1 MTYPKYYMYPAVFQ
15 SDGDM
20 WTVTFPDIDNAF
32 TSADSLEEAIID
44 ARTVLE
50 DCMYFREVQNDEIP
64 EPSMINEIQCSSG
77 GMIQM
82 VAASMQEVRRL
93 WESETAEP
101 IVASA

>member
-1 MTYPKYYMYPAVFQ
+1 MYPKYYMYPALFQ
-15 SDGDM
+15 HDGDM

-50 DCMYFREVQNDEIP
+50 DCMYFREAQNDEIP
-64 EPSMINEIQCSSG
+64 EPSVISEIECPSG
-77 GMIQM
+77 GIIQM

-93 WESETAEP
+93 WGAEIDEP
-101 IVASA
+101 AAVSA